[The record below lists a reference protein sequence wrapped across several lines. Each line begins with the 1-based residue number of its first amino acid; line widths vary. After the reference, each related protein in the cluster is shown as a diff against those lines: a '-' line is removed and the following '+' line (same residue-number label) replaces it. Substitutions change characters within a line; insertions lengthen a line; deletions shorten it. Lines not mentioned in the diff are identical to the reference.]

1 MSALT
6 PKPAIASQGILY
18 RLTRNKVGVAGFVV
32 VGFIVF
38 IAVFGPFMARDIK
51 QDAQNTWSG
60 PTSQHWLGTDHA
72 GKDVFDQ
79 LLAGGGTIVYVGFLA
94 AAISTTIAVIFGALA
109 AYLRGRTDR
118 ILLQATDIV
127 MTVPQIVLLAVMGAF
142 FQLTSPTVVAIL
154 IGCLSWPILM
164 RSIRA
169 QVLTLKER
177 EFVEAAKLLDLGT
190 TRIVFSEIV
199 PNMAGFVII
208 NFIIAVTDAVY
219 ALVGLYVLG
228 LAPLAGHNWGIM
240 INKAWV
246 LDAFSLPEG
255 VTYMMG
261 PVALIALLQL
271 GLIMLTRSLEE
282 VFNPRLSEG

>member
-6 PKPAIASQGILY
+6 PKPAVASQGMIY
-18 RLTRNKVGVAGFVV
+18 RLTRNKVGVAGFVI
-32 VGFIVF
+32 VGFVVF
-38 IAVFGPFMARDIK
+38 IAIFGPLFVGEID
-51 QDAQNTWSG
+51 QDAQNTWAG
-60 PTSQHWLGTDHA
+60 PSAEHWLGTDYA

-79 LLAGGGTIVYVGFLA
+79 LMSGGGTVVYVGFLA
-94 AAISTTIAVIFGALA
+94 ATISTTIAVVLGALA
-109 AYLRGRTDR
+109 AYLRGRIDR
-118 ILLQATDIV
+118 FLLQTTDIV
-127 MTVPQIVLLAVMGAF
+127 MTVPQIVLLAVLGAF
-142 FQLTSPTVVAIL
+142 FQLSSPTVVAVL

-228 LAPLAGHNWGIM
+228 LAPLAGANWGIM

-246 LDAFSLPEG
+246 FDAFSLNEG
-255 VTYMMG
+255 VMFMMG
-261 PVALIALLQL
+261 PVAMIAILQL

>member
-1 MSALT
+1 MTALT
-6 PKPAIASQGILY
+6 PKPAVASQGMLY
-18 RLTRNKVGVAGFVV
+18 RLTRNKVGVAGFVI

-38 IAVFGPFMARDIK
+38 IAVFGPMFVGKIS
-51 QDAQNTWSG
+51 QDAQNTWAG
-60 PTSQHWLGTDHA
+60 PSAEHWLGTDYA

-79 LLAGGGTIVYVGFLA
+79 LLSGGGTVVYVGFLA
-94 AAISTTIAVIFGALA
+94 AAISTTIAVVLGALA
-109 AYLRGRTDR
+109 AYLRGRVDR

-127 MTVPQIVLLAVMGAF
+127 MTVPQIVLLAVLGAF
-142 FQLTSPTVVAIL
+142 FQLSSPTVVAIL
-154 IGCLSWPILM
+154 IGTLSWPILM

-190 TRIVFSEIV
+190 ARIVFSEIV
-199 PNMAGFVII
+199 PNMAGFVLI

-228 LAPLAGHNWGIM
+228 LAPLSGANWGIM

-246 LDAFSLPEG
+246 FDAFSLTEG
-255 VTYMMG
+255 VMFMMG

>member
-1 MSALT
+1 MTALT
-6 PKPAIASQGILY
+6 PKPAIASQGIAY
-18 RLTRNKVGVAGFVV
+18 RLTRNKVGVAGFVI
-32 VGFIVF
+32 VGVIVLV
-38 IAVFGPFMARDIK
+38 AVFGPLLAGEIK
-51 QDAQNTWSG
+51 QDADNTWAG
-60 PTSQHWLGTDHA
+60 PSAEHWLGTDYA

-79 LLAGGGTIVYVGFLA
+79 LLAGGGTVVYVGFLA
-94 AAISTTIAVIFGALA
+94 AAISTTVAVVFGALA
-109 AYLRGRTDR
+109 AYLRGRIDR
-118 ILLQATDIV
+118 ILLQTTDIV
-127 MTVPQIVLLAVMGAF
+127 LTVPQIVLLAVMGSF
-142 FQLTSPTVVAIL
+142 FQLTSPTVVAVL

-240 INKAWV
+240 INQAWV
-246 LDAFSLPEG
+246 FDAFSLPEG
-255 VTYMMG
+255 VMYMMG

>member
-6 PKPAIASQGILY
+6 PKPAVATQGMLY
-18 RLTRNKVGVAGFVV
+18 RLTRNKVGVAGFVIV
-32 VGFIVF
+32 AFILF
-38 IAVFGPFMARDIK
+38 IAIFGPLMADEVE
-51 QDAQNTWSG
+51 QDAQNTWAAPS
-60 PTSQHWLGTDHA
+60 SAHWLGTDYA
-72 GKDVFDQ
+72 GQDVFDQ
-79 LLAGGGTIVYVGFLA
+79 LLSGGGTVVYVGLLA
-94 AAISTTIAVIFGALA
+94 ATISTVIAVVLGALA
-109 AYLRGRTDR
+109 AYLRGRVDR
-118 ILLQATDIV
+118 ILLQTTDIV
-127 MTVPQIVLLAVMGAF
+127 MTVPQIVLLAVLGAF
-142 FQLTSPTVVAIL
+142 FQLSSPTVVAVL

-190 TRIVFSEIV
+190 TRVVFGEIV
-199 PNMAGFVII
+199 PNMAGFVLI

-228 LAPLAGHNWGIM
+228 LAPLAGANWGIM
-240 INKAWV
+240 INEAWV
-246 LDAFSLPEG
+246 FDAFSLPEG
-255 VTYMMG
+255 VMFMMG
-261 PVALIALLQL
+261 PVAMIALLQL